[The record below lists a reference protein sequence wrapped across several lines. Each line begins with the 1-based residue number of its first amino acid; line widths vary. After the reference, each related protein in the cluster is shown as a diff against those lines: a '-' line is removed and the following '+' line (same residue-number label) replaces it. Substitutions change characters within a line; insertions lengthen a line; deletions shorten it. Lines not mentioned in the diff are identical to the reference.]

1 MKTMP
6 TFAEKHSSNHNI
18 TRRKKIGDEHMNTK
32 KTRTTLNYP
41 DHWDPNLIGQA
52 IKVTLDEEGNTKW
65 HFAKEG
71 E

>member
-1 MKTMP
+1 
-6 TFAEKHSSNHNI
+6 
-18 TRRKKIGDEHMNTK
+18 MNTK
-32 KTRTTLNYP
+32 ETRTTLNCP
-41 DHWDPNLIGQA
+41 DHWDSDLIRQA

>member
-1 MKTMP
+1 
-6 TFAEKHSSNHNI
+6 
-18 TRRKKIGDEHMNTK
+18 MNTK
-32 KTRTTLNYP
+32 ETRTTLNCP
-41 DHWDPNLIGQA
+41 DLIGQA